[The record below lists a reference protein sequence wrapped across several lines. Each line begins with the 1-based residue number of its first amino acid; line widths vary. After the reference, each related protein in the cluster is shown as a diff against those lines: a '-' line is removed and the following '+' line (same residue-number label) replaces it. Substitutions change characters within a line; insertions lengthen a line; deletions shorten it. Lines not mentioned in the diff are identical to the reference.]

1 MNPKSLTPMQKAYL
15 LGKSK
20 MFPLSQSSMHDF
32 REFKGQMD
40 AKTLAQRMS
49 QLIEL
54 YPALRTVI
62 DETQLVQRV
71 ESNIDVMQH
80 LKIYDFSHFNLT
92 QATIKLEM
100 LREEYR
106 HFSHDLST
114 SPWQIALI
122 QLPESAETSSVV
134 LTSFD
139 GLIIDGYSISVLLD
153 QLFNL
158 NNDLSLLSNNADQDS
173 GQSDCSFFEASEK
186 DRQFWHEKLAQIE
199 EVTQLPWVNSLDS
212 ISKLIYS
219 RRTVVI
225 EKAQFDALSK
235 LAAQYKVFPNALLT
249 TLILEVISRWT
260 EEQKLLI
267 SMPVSNSALHKKV
280 GNSSSFI
287 VLDYQYHYE
296 ISFVDQIKA
305 TQKQILESMAH
316 TSYSGIELSK
326 FLIKNLQ
333 ESIVLPV
340 ALTNGLSWVKP
351 SKSSL
356 LRYVGG
362 QTQTPQLALDIR
374 LSFSESS
381 DLVIDLDFIE
391 QALSPTMIQNIA
403 DTLLKRINDLSCI
416 KTELEQPKRVS
427 NVVTL
432 DDDADVTDD
441 YEHIEVVDYLANIQ
455 RHLFEEI
462 PDKTA
467 LIYEGQSISYAEL
480 GANVAKVRRA
490 LDLVQIGQN
499 QVVAI
504 CLRKSPEHIYSI
516 LACAL
521 SGIIWLPVDM
531 DSPQFRQQYII
542 SNSRADLAISTAPIE
557 GLLTLNI
564 DQILK
569 SSTHGSLYSGSA
581 ESVFESEIIWQHR
594 HDASPAYYL
603 YTSGSTGTP
612 KCVVLNNRATAHVLQ
627 ETIEFWCINQNDIH
641 LAATPFHHDMS
652 IFDLMAPLSV
662 GGTLVIPTLEEAK
675 SAVAWAQLIER
686 YQVSIWCTVPAMADM
701 LLTSADPKQLQ
712 SIRLINQGGD
722 YVKPSVI
729 KKLRGILPNARLIS
743 IGGPTETTIWSI
755 WHEITPEDINVIPYG
770 KEMKHNRYYILNPW
784 GEFCPP
790 GVVGQLYMSGINLA
804 NGYLLDGKITQK
816 DFVLLTLP
824 NGEVHRV
831 FRMSDKG
838 YLREDGNIIFA
849 GRDEGYLKVRG
860 VRIAASEVENAIL
873 KHPRI
878 SDCVVT
884 VCSNPIYE
892 GNELVAI
899 YTIQDTHQHD
909 AGLNAIRPSE
919 LRQFLQDYVPNSH
932 IPSRWLPLAQFP
944 ITRNGKIDRKTLKQ
958 TAQDFLYQSYAQASS
973 KQTVMPSDS
982 SLNQQQGDTE
992 KSSHHAIGVS
1002 LADGQTSIA
1011 QDVIK
1016 HLQSSLNTSNDLSDV
1031 LLDTEILALG
1041 LTSGYLSRL
1050 VKHFSQEFNTSIQ
1063 FSDLAKCKTIGE
1075 IVHNIESQLYQK

>member
-1 MNPKSLTPMQKAYL
+1 MNPTPLTPMQKAYL

-32 REFKGQMD
+32 REFQGQMD
-40 AKTLAQRMS
+40 AEILAQRLA

-54 YPALRTVI
+54 YPALHTVI

-71 ESNIDVMQH
+71 ECNIDVIQH
-80 LKIYDFSHFNLT
+80 LKIYDLSHFNLT
-92 QATIKLEM
+92 EATIQLEI
-100 LREEYR
+100 LRNEYR

-114 SPWQIALI
+114 PPWQIALI
-122 QLPESAETSSVV
+122 QLPESAEVSSVV

-139 GLIIDGYSISVLLD
+139 GLIIDGYSISVILD
-153 QLFNL
+153 QLFDL
-158 NNDLSLLSNNADQDS
+158 KKGLSLLSNIADLNFNQMDR
-173 GQSDCSFFEASEK
+173 SFFEVLEK
-186 DRQFWHEKLAQIE
+186 DRQFWQQKLAQVE
-199 EVTQLPWVNSLDS
+199 EVTQLPWANALDS
-212 ISKLIYS
+212 ILEPTYS

-287 VLDYQYHYE
+287 VLDYQYHPD
-296 ISFVDQIKA
+296 ISLVEQIKT
-305 TQKQILESMAH
+305 TQKQILESMTH

-326 FLIKNLQ
+326 YLIKNLQ

-351 SKSSL
+351 SESSL

-374 LSFSESS
+374 LSFSASS
-381 DLVIDLDFIE
+381 DLVIDVDFIE
-391 QALSPTMIQNIA
+391 QALSPAMIQDMVDA
-403 DTLLKRINDLSCI
+403 LSKRLNDSNQLE
-416 KTELEQPKRVS
+416 TELEQPKRFSHVA
-427 NVVTL
+427 TL
-432 DDDADVTDD
+432 DDDTESSDD
-441 YEHIEVVDYLANIQ
+441 YQHVEVVDYLANIQ
-455 RHLFEEI
+455 RHLFEQI
-462 PDKTA
+462 PNKIA

-490 LDLVQIGQN
+490 LDLAQIGPN

-504 CLRKSPEHIYSI
+504 CLRKSPEHIYAI

-531 DSPQFRQQYII
+531 DSPQLRQQYIL
-542 SNSRADLAISTAPIE
+542 SNSRADLAISTTPVE

-564 DQILK
+564 DETLK
-569 SSTHGSLYSGSA
+569 GSTHGQLHSGSA
-581 ESVFESEIIWQHR
+581 ESAFESEIIWQHH

-662 GGTLVIPTLEEAK
+662 GGTLVVPTWEEAK
-675 SAVAWAQLIER
+675 SAVVWAQLIER

-722 YVKPSVI
+722 YVKPSVVQ
-729 KKLRGILPNARLIS
+729 KLREILPNTRLIS

-755 WHEITPEDINVIPYG
+755 WHEITPEDIDVIPYG
-770 KEMKHNRYYILNPW
+770 KEIEHNRYYILNPW

-860 VRIAASEVENAIL
+860 VRIAASEVENALL

-878 SDCVVT
+878 TDCVVT
-884 VCSNPIYE
+884 TCTNPVYE

-899 YTIQDTHQHD
+899 YTIQNIHHQDTD
-909 AGLNAIRPSE
+909 LNAMRPSE

-932 IPSRWLPLAQFP
+932 IPSRWVPLAQFP

-958 TAQDFLYQSYAQASS
+958 TAQDFLYQTYAQASS
-973 KQTVMPSDS
+973 NQAVKPSDLQLDLQHVDAQNRSRHVQQAS
-982 SLNQQQGDTE
+982 SVQV
-992 KSSHHAIGVS
+992 HP
-1002 LADGQTSIA
+1002 SIA
-1011 QDVIK
+1011 QDVIE

-1041 LTSGYLSRL
+1041 LTSGHLSRL
-1050 VKHFSQEFNTSIQ
+1050 AKHFSQQLNTSIQ

-1075 IVHNIESQLYQK
+1075 IVHNIESQLHQK

>member
-1 MNPKSLTPMQKAYL
+1 MNPTPLTPMQRAYL

-32 REFKGQMD
+32 QEFHGQLD
-40 AKTLAQRMS
+40 TETFIQRLS
-49 QLIEL
+49 QLIVL
-54 YPALRTVI
+54 YPALRTSI
-62 DETQLVQRV
+62 NEARLVQ
-71 ESNIDVMQH
+71 ELNDQIELSQQF
-80 LKIYDFSHFNLT
+80 KIYDFSKLSLT
-92 QATIKLEM
+92 EATIQLEM
-100 LREEYR
+100 LRDEYR
-106 HFSHDLST
+106 NFSHDLST
-114 SPWQIALI
+114 PPWHIALI
-122 QLPESAETSSVV
+122 QLPEFSENQTVV

-139 GLIIDGYSISVLLD
+139 GLIIDGYSISVILD
-153 QLFNL
+153 SLFDL
-158 NNDLSLLSNNADQDS
+158 NKDLNVIHTNQIIDSNQPDHH
-173 GQSDCSFFEASEK
+173 FFEATEK
-186 DRQFWHEKLAQIE
+186 DRDFWQEKLSQIE
-199 EVTQLPWVNSLDS
+199 EITHLPWANALES
-212 ISKLIYS
+212 IDVPNYA

-235 LAAQYKVFPNALLT
+235 LAAKYKVFPNALLT
-249 TLILEVISRWT
+249 TLILDVISRWT

-267 SMPVSNSALHKKV
+267 SMPVSNSALRKSV

-287 VLDYQYHYE
+287 VLDYQYNPDN
-296 ISFVDQIKA
+296 SFVEQIKA
-305 TQKQILESMAH
+305 TQKQILEGMTH
-316 TSYSGIELSK
+316 TSYSGVELSK
-326 FLIKNLQ
+326 YLIKNLQ

-351 SKSSL
+351 SES
-356 LRYVGG
+356 RQMQYVGG

-374 LSFSESS
+374 LSLSVHS

-391 QALSPTMIQNIA
+391 QALSPVMIEEMAKALSLRLNQL
-403 DTLLKRINDLSCI
+403 DQLKL
-416 KTELEQPKRVS
+416 ELDQPKRTSHVGI
-427 NVVTL
+427 L
-432 DDDADVTDD
+432 EDDSVIADD
-441 YEHIEVVDYLANIQ
+441 YQHVDVVDYLANIQ
-455 RHLFEEI
+455 RHLFEQI
-462 PDKTA
+462 PDKMA
-467 LIYEGQSISYAEL
+467 LIYAGQAISYAEL
-480 GANVAKVRRA
+480 GRNVAKVRRA
-490 LDLVQIGQN
+490 LDLAQIGKN

-504 CLRKSPEHIYSI
+504 CLRKSPEHIYAI

-531 DSPQFRQQYII
+531 DSPQLRQQYIL

-557 GLLTLNI
+557 GFLTLNI
-564 DQILK
+564 DEILK
-569 SSTHGSLYSGSA
+569 DSTHGQSHSGSA
-581 ESVFESEIIWQHR
+581 ESAFESEITWQHY

-627 ETIEFWCINQNDIH
+627 ETIDFWCINHNDIH

-662 GGTLVIPTLEEAK
+662 GGTLIVPTLEEAK
-675 SAVAWAQLIER
+675 SAVAWAELIER

-701 LLTSADPKQLQ
+701 LLTSADPQQLQ

-722 YVKPSVI
+722 YVKPSVVQ
-729 KKLRGILPNARLIS
+729 KLREILPNTRLIS

-755 WHEITPEDINVIPYG
+755 WHEITPDDVDVIPYG
-770 KEMKHNRYYILNPW
+770 KEMVHNRYYILNAW

-816 DFVLLTLP
+816 DFVFLTLQ

-860 VRIAASEVENAIL
+860 VRIAASEVENALL
-873 KHPRI
+873 KHPQI
-878 SDCVVT
+878 TDCVVAT
-884 VCSNPIYE
+884 CTNPVYE

-899 YTIQDTHQHD
+899 YTTQE
-909 AGLNAIRPSE
+909 AALNSMRPSE

-932 IPSRWLPLAQFP
+932 IPSRWVPLAKFP
-944 ITRNGKIDRKTLKQ
+944 ITRNGKIDRKALKQ
-958 TAQDFLYQSYAQASS
+958 TAQDFLYQTYAQTASPQNTQAFDS
-973 KQTVMPSDS
+973 KMNLQKDS
-982 SLNQQQGDTE
+982 PNRNFQAE
-992 KSSHHAIGVS
+992 KS
-1002 LADGQTSIA
+1002 DQETPSIA
-1011 QDVIK
+1011 QDVIQ
-1016 HLQSSLNTSNDLSDV
+1016 HLQSSLPSQQESSDV
-1031 LLDTEILALG
+1031 FLDTEILALG
-1041 LTSGYLSRL
+1041 ITSGHLSRL
-1050 VKHFSQEFNTSIQ
+1050 AKHFSQQLNTSIQ

-1075 IVHNIESQLYQK
+1075 IVHNIESQLNQK

>member
-1 MNPKSLTPMQKAYL
+1 MNSTPLTAMQRAYL

-32 REFKGQMD
+32 QEFHGRMD
-40 AKTLAQRMS
+40 VETLTQRLT
-49 QLIEL
+49 QLIAL
-54 YPALRTVI
+54 YPALRTTI
-62 DETQLVQRV
+62 DEMQL
-71 ESNIDVMQH
+71 MQVIEPEINLNQQLKVYDLSH
-80 LKIYDFSHFNLT
+80 LNSME
-92 QATIKLEM
+92 ATIQLEI
-100 LREEYR
+100 LRDEYR

-114 SPWQIALI
+114 PPWQIAWI
-122 QLPESAETSSVV
+122 QLPETFEEQTVV

-139 GLIIDGYSISVLLD
+139 GLIIDGYSISVILNSLFDVNQDLNLLD
-153 QLFNL
+153 KDQNL
-158 NNDLSLLSNNADQDS
+158 DAQQNHS
-173 GQSDCSFFEASEK
+173 SFFDATEK
-186 DRQFWHEKLAQIE
+186 DRDFWHNALSQVE
-199 EVTQLPWVNSLDS
+199 ELHPLPWANALES
-212 ISKLIYS
+212 IDTPVYA
-219 RRTVVI
+219 RQTVVI
-225 EKAQFDALSK
+225 EKAKFDAVSK
-235 LAAQYKVFPNALLT
+235 LAGQYKVFPNALLT
-249 TLILEVISRWT
+249 TLVLDVISHWT
-260 EEQKLLI
+260 EEQKLLV
-267 SMPVSNSALHKKV
+267 SMPVSHSALHKRV

-287 VLDYQYHYE
+287 VVDYAYCPDLG
-296 ISFVDQIKA
+296 FVDQVKD
-305 TQKQILESMAH
+305 TQKQILQAMAH
-316 TSYSGIELSK
+316 SSYSGIELSK
-326 FLIKNLQ
+326 YLIKHLQ

-340 ALTNGLSWVKP
+340 AVTNGLSWVKL
-351 SKSSL
+351 SESSAM
-356 LRYVGG
+356 RYVSG

-374 LSFSESS
+374 LSFSAGL
-381 DLVIDLDFIE
+381 DLVIDLDYIE
-391 QALSPTMIQNIA
+391 QALSPAMVQDMA
-403 DTLLKRINDLSCI
+403 EALSKRLHDLNQLE
-416 KTELEQPKRVS
+416 TELKQPKRFSHVA
-427 NVVTL
+427 TL
-432 DDDADVTDD
+432 DDDAVIADD
-441 YEHIEVVDYLANIQ
+441 YAHVEVGDYLANIQ
-455 RHLFEEI
+455 RNLFEQI

-467 LIYEGQSISYAEL
+467 LIYADQTISYAEL

-490 LDLVQIGQN
+490 LDLAQIRQH

-504 CLRKSPEHIYSI
+504 CLRKSPEHIYAV

-531 DSPQFRQQYII
+531 DSPSLRQQYIL
-542 SNSRADLAISTAPIE
+542 SNSHADLAISTAPVE

-564 DQILK
+564 DEILK
-569 SSTHGSLYSGSA
+569 DSAHGQLHSGSA
-581 ESVFESEIIWQHR
+581 ESAFESEIIWQHR

-627 ETIEFWCINQNDIH
+627 ETIDFWCINQNDIH

-662 GGTLVIPTLEEAK
+662 GGSLVVPTLEEAK
-675 SAVAWAQLIER
+675 SAVAWADLIER

-722 YVKPSVI
+722 YVKPSVVQ
-729 KKLRGILPNARLIS
+729 KLREILPNTRLIS

-755 WHEITPEDINVIPYG
+755 WHEITPEDVDVIPYG
-770 KEMKHNRYYILNPW
+770 KEMVHNRYYILNPW

-860 VRIAASEVENAIL
+860 VRIAASEVENALL
-873 KHPRI
+873 KHPQI
-878 SDCVVT
+878 TDCVVT
-884 VCSNPIYE
+884 TCTNPVYE

-899 YTIQDTHQHD
+899 YTTQE
-909 AGLNAIRPSE
+909 AALNSIRPSE

-932 IPSRWLPLAQFP
+932 IPSRWVSLAQFP
-944 ITRNGKIDRKTLKQ
+944 ITRNGKIDRKALKQ
-958 TAQDFLYQSYAQASS
+958 TAQDFLYQTYAQTASS
-973 KQTVMPSDS
+973 KNTQVFDSKMNLQKDSPKYHRHSKQSD
-982 SLNQQQGDTE
+982 
-992 KSSHHAIGVS
+992 
-1002 LADGQTSIA
+1002 LARPSIA
-1011 QDVIK
+1011 QEVIE
-1016 HLQSSLNTSNDLSDV
+1016 HLQRSLPSQQESSDV

-1041 LTSGYLSRL
+1041 MTSGHLSRL
-1050 VKHFSQEFNTSIQ
+1050 AKHLSQQLNTAIQ
-1063 FSDLAKCKTIGE
+1063 LSDLAKCKTVGE
-1075 IVHNIESQLYQK
+1075 IVHNIESQLDQK

>member
-1 MNPKSLTPMQKAYL
+1 MNAIPLTPMQKAYL

-32 REFKGQMD
+32 REFQGLIDLETLGQRL
-40 AKTLAQRMS
+40 T

-54 YPALRTVI
+54 YPTLRTVI
-62 DETQLVQRV
+62 DETQLVQRI
-71 ESNIDVMQH
+71 EAKIDVMQH
-80 LKIYDFSHFNLT
+80 LKVHDLSLLNIT
-92 QATIKLEM
+92 EATIKLEM
-100 LREEYR
+100 LRDEYR

-114 SPWQIALI
+114 SPWQIVLI
-122 QLPESAETSSVV
+122 QMPESADISSVV
-134 LTSFD
+134 LSSFD

-153 QLFNL
+153 QLIDVNH
-158 NNDLSLLSNNADQDS
+158 DLSLIPKIADQDFN
-173 GQSDCSFFEASEK
+173 QVNRSFFEASGK
-186 DRQFWHEKLAQIE
+186 DRLFWQGKLSQVE
-199 EVTQLPWVNSLDS
+199 ELHPLPWANALDS
-212 ISKLIYS
+212 ILEPSYARKTL
-219 RRTVVI
+219 VI
-225 EKAQFDALSK
+225 KKAQFDAFAK

-249 TLILEVISRWT
+249 TLILDVISRWT

-287 VLDYQYHYE
+287 VLDYQYQPE
-296 ISFVDQIKA
+296 VGLLEQIQL
-305 TQKQILESMAH
+305 TQKQILECMRHS
-316 TSYSGIELSK
+316 SYSGIELAK
-326 FLIKNLQ
+326 YLIKNLQ

-351 SKSSL
+351 SESSP
-356 LRYVGG
+356 LRYVAG

-374 LSFSESS
+374 LSFSAGS

-391 QALSPTMIQNIA
+391 QALSPAMVQDMTEALSNR
-403 DTLLKRINDLSCI
+403 LNDLNQLEI
-416 KTELEQPKRVS
+416 ELKQPKHFSHVAA
-427 NVVTL
+427 L
-432 DDDADVTDD
+432 DDDAVIADD
-441 YEHIEVVDYLANIQ
+441 YAHVEVVDYLANIQ
-455 RHLFEEI
+455 RNLFEQI
-462 PDKTA
+462 PNKTA
-467 LIYEGQSISYAEL
+467 LIYAGQAISYAEL
-480 GANVAKVRRA
+480 GVNVTKVRRA
-490 LDLVQIGQN
+490 LDLAQIRQH

-504 CLRKSPEHIYSI
+504 CLRKSPEHIYAV

-531 DSPQFRQQYII
+531 DSPSLRQQYIL
-542 SNSRADLAISTAPIE
+542 SNSHADLAISTAPVE

-564 DQILK
+564 DEILK
-569 SSTHGSLYSGSA
+569 DSAHGQLHSGSA
-581 ESVFESEIIWQHR
+581 ESAFESEIIWQHR

-627 ETIEFWCINQNDIH
+627 ETIDFWCINQNDIH

-662 GGTLVIPTLEEAK
+662 GGSLVVPTLKEAK
-675 SAVAWAQLIER
+675 SAVAWADLIEC

-722 YVKPSVI
+722 YVKPSVVQ
-729 KKLRGILPNARLIS
+729 KLREILPNTRLIS

-755 WHEITPEDINVIPYG
+755 WHEINPKDVDVIPYG
-770 KEMKHNRYYILNPW
+770 KEMVHNRYYILNPW

-838 YLREDGNIIFA
+838 YLRDDGNIIFA

-860 VRIAASEVENAIL
+860 VRIAASEVENALL
-873 KHPRI
+873 KNPRI

-884 VCSNPIYE
+884 TCTNPVYE

-899 YTIQDTHQHD
+899 YTTKNIHGQDAD
-909 AGLNAIRPSE
+909 FNAMHPSE
-919 LRQFLQDYVPNSH
+919 LRQFLQEYVPNSH
-932 IPSRWLPLAQFP
+932 IPSRWVPLAQFP
-944 ITRNGKIDRKTLKQ
+944 ITRNGKIDRKALKQ
-958 TAQDFLYQSYAQASS
+958 TAQDFLYQTYVQAGS
-973 KQTVMPSDS
+973 KQSAQL
-982 SLNQQQGDTE
+982 LNSQTNTQQVDVQSRND
-992 KSSHHAIGVS
+992 HAQEPS
-1002 LADGQTSIA
+1002 LAQVQPSIA
-1011 QDVIK
+1011 EDVIQ
-1016 HLQSSLNTSNDLSDV
+1016 HVQSSLSASNGLSDV

-1041 LTSGYLSRL
+1041 LTSGHLSRL
-1050 VKHFSQEFNTSIQ
+1050 AKHFSAQLNTSIQ

-1075 IVHNIESQLYQK
+1075 IVHNIESQLNLK